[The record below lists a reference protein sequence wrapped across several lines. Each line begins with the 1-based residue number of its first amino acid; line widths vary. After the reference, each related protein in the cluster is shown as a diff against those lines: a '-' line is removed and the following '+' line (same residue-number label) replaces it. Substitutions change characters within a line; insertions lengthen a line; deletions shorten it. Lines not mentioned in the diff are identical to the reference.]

1 MAKAPKTLLSELI
14 NNSQGKVRI
23 IDRRKPAEST
33 KPPEPTQAP
42 QR

>member
-1 MAKAPKTLLSELI
+1 MAEAPKTLLSELI

-23 IDRRKPAEST
+23 IDLRKPA
-33 KPPEPTQAP
+33 PAPEPTKAP